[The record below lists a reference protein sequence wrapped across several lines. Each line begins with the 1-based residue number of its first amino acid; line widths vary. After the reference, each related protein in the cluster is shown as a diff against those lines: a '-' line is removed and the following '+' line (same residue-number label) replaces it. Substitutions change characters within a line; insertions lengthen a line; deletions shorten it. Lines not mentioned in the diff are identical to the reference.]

1 MDEPAKRSRWSGAP
15 VVMIALV
22 VLLLVGTISLGAI
35 YQQEQSKIQ
44 TLSSQV
50 SDFQT
55 QLSNLQSQNSN
66 LQAQNSNLS
75 TYLNNYEKTFPL
87 LNVASTC
94 YQDSLPI
101 LTLTNF
107 GSQPVT
113 VPASGVKVLAPN
125 GSTYL
130 PTPVT
135 QPTFLVFNTDICL
148 LPSSFSSTT
157 QTSITVPPRGEEWIE
172 ISELSLLW
180 LAPHGNYVITFSGVT
195 TTSGGQV
202 SVSPLLVSWTGPP
215 LVSISYTR
223 FTASGLTGMIFIQ
236 NNVQYEDA
244 AVQPYQVTLSYGNAS
259 CSENYYPPPSIAPG
273 SGYALTWTYSSGYPC
288 PNTQATSGEAFS
300 GNVMF
305 SYGLNGT
312 FELLFT
318 GSFQP

>member
-1 MDEPAKRSRWSGAP
+1 MEEPPRQRQWSGSLVGMVT
-15 VVMIALV
+15 VVI
-22 VLLLVGTISLGAI
+22 LLLAGMVSLGI
-35 YQQEQSKIQ
+35 VYEQDQSKIQ

-50 SDFQT
+50 SDIQT
-55 QLSNLQSQNSN
+55 QLSNLQSRNSN

-75 TYLNNYEKTFPL
+75 TYLSQYEKTIPL

-94 YQDSLPI
+94 NPSDPI

-113 VPASGVKVLAPN
+113 VPASGVKVLSPN
-125 GSTYL
+125 GATYL
-130 PTPVT
+130 PTPGT
-135 QPTFLVFNTDICL
+135 RLTFQVFSTDICI
-148 LPSSFSSTT
+148 LPSLSSSTSR
-157 QTSITVPPRGEEWIE
+157 TSVTVPPGGEAWIS
-172 ISELSLLW
+172 IDELSLLW
-180 LAPHGNYVITFSGVT
+180 LAPQGNYVITFSGVT
-195 TTSGGQV
+195 TASGGQV

-215 LVSISYTR
+215 VVSISYTS
-223 FTASGLTGMIFIQ
+223 FTASGPTGQIFIQ
-236 NNVQYEDA
+236 NNEQYEDA
-244 AVQPYQVTLSYGNAS
+244 TVQPYQVTLSYGNAS
-259 CSENYYPPPSIAPG
+259 CSESYYPPPFIAPR

-288 PNTQATSGEAFS
+288 PNTQATNGEAFS